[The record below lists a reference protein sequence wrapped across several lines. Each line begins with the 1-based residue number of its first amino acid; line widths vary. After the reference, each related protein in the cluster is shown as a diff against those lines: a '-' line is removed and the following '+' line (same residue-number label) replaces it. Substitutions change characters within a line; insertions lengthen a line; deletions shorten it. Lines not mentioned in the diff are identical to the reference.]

1 MKIILFIA
9 AFILI
14 FLSTFALQNT
24 LQTAKQKKI
33 MELLQKKDLG
43 ELEKELD
50 SSSCR
55 VILPAFNREFLRLN
69 AYMIHNMQSKIDQ
82 QFNVLFDMKKNPA
95 QDKEVTVRAFEYY
108 VQNKNKKKS
117 LEMLDK
123 IKEMDDEGLVA
134 HSQLFYDILIDKKSD
149 YIDILTEQ
157 LENGSSVD
165 KGINAYL
172 LSLQYGYIGNKEK
185 EKEYLALS
193 KKSFKAN

>member
-1 MKIILFIA
+1 MKIILFIV

-33 MELLQKKDLG
+33 MELLQKKDLN
-43 ELEKELD
+43 ELENELD

-55 VILPAFNREFLRLN
+55 IILPAFNREFLRLN
-69 AYMIHNMQSKIDQ
+69 AYMIHNMQSKINE

-123 IKEMDDEGLVA
+123 IKEMDDEGLIA

-157 LENGSSVD
+157 LENGSPVD

-185 EKEYLALS
+185 EKEYLELS
-193 KKSFKAN
+193 KHSFKAN

>member
-1 MKIILFIA
+1 MKIFLFIV

-33 MELLQKKDLG
+33 MELLQKKDLS
-43 ELEKELD
+43 ELEKELN

-55 VILPAFNREFLRLN
+55 IILPAFNREFLRLN

-157 LENGSSVD
+157 LENGSPVD

-193 KKSFKAN
+193 KQSFKAK